1 MRSATYFRPRQRP
14 RYVLWGY
21 LIQEVFGPV
30 VGILLL
36 ISGKRMS
43 PLARVLAVVSV
54 PSFRWSVNTDPV
66 ACGRGLGGEP
76 AQ

>member
-21 LIQEVFGPV
+21 LTQEVFGRV

-36 ISGKRMS
+36 ISGKRTS
-43 PLARVLAVVSV
+43 PLARAVE
-54 PSFRWSVNTDPV
+54 
-66 ACGRGLGGEP
+66 A
-76 AQ
+76 